1 MTEIVAENLTCQRNG
16 RPVLSEVSLRLGPG
30 DCLEV
35 VGPNGA
41 GKSTLVRALAG
52 LGRVARGVLR
62 APQDRISYLGHR
74 NGLKPQLSVDEN
86 LDFWMRLSSVAG
98 VARAKDAFG
107 LDRIAGMLVRD
118 LSEGQARRVALATV
132 MFSERPIWLLDE
144 PFASL
149 DKNGR
154 DVATS
159 MIAEN
164 CRAGGI
170 SVVTAHQGIGLPNSR
185 LLELPILRGLPS
197 HDHADGA
204 APAA

>member
-1 MTEIVAENLTCQRNG
+1 M
-16 RPVLSEVSLRLGPG
+16 LSEVSLRLGPG

-35 VGPNGA
+35 VGPNGV
-41 GKSTLVRALAG
+41 GKSTLIRALAG

-170 SVVTAHQGIGLPNSR
+170 SVVTAHQGMGLPNSQ
-185 LLELPILRGLPS
+185 LLELPILQGLPN
-197 HDHADGA
+197 HNLADGA